1 MASSSHE
8 VILAATMSDGSNT
21 QGAALATTPDELAQL
36 VCKFARECYKDDE
49 FQSKMRLSDLFLPPD
64 KRPGTTLVLGDHDN
78 DPVRFSEPFLGLWA
92 DFAANSE
99 RLAPDSIQQYFPG
112 HDLKKLIELAKKHP
126 NHRMTLTSVT
136 DANGK
141 TTSTIRDE
149 PLQPLALERANP
161 GSRVEVEDVLN
172 EDEEEKGNAKPV
184 LLLTTGSES
193 PEVPRRSDDSHS
205 LLHGKEPS
213 TKIHEI
219 EDLLQSI
226 QSSEMNDDIAEKLAA
241 LGPVAAE
248 VKHELN
254 PRMSQHLTRAY
265 EKAEAYV
272 RSKQENSGTRSLVD
286 ITGTQVQELLK
297 TVDDVI
303 PELEK
308 AAAFDKIAP
317 KVRELLN
324 HIQVLEKKAK
334 IYDPFLRE
342 VREILP
348 ALKHASRNRE
358 DVSLKKKVAELEEE
372 NRRLRRTVKAHQKSI
387 DTAHDLIG
395 PSMDLTNE
403 NKRLGK
409 ELKTAKTESE
419 GLKKKLGDIETK
431 LPKLLTKV
439 NKLTETT
446 AANRTL
452 GLNDALAQFVKNSF
466 KENKRDA
473 LYSRLAGGDVV
484 LKDLFDR
491 VEAKY
496 FAPDGGS
503 K

>member
-112 HDLKKLIELAKKHP
+112 RDLKKLIELAKKHP

-161 GSRVEVEDVLN
+161 GSRVEVEDASN
-172 EDEEEKGNAKPV
+172 EEEEEKDNAKPV
-184 LLLTTGSES
+184 LLLTAGSES

-213 TKIHEI
+213 SKIHEI

-226 QSSEMNDDIAEKLAA
+226 QSSEMNDEIAEKLAA
-241 LGPVAAE
+241 LGPIAAE

-254 PRMSQHLTRAY
+254 PRMSQHLTRVY

-272 RSKQENSGTRSLVD
+272 RSKQENSGKQPADD
-286 ITGTQVQELLK
+286 IHETQMRELLK

-317 KVRELLN
+317 KVRELLK
-324 HIQVLEKKAK
+324 HVQVLEKKAMV
-334 IYDPFLRE
+334 YDPFMHE

-358 DVSLKKKVAELEEE
+358 DMSLKKKIAELEEE
-372 NRRLRRTVKAHQKSI
+372 NRRLQRIVKAHQKSI
-387 DTAHDLIG
+387 STAHSLIS
-395 PSMDLTNE
+395 PSMDLLKE
-403 NKRLGK
+403 NKSRRDEVKQLKEENKTLKEQLKKVESTLPQFVEKFK
-409 ELKTAKTESE
+409 ELSK
-419 GLKKKLGDIETK
+419 
-431 LPKLLTKV
+431 KV
-439 NKLTETT
+439 NPTVGVPRTT
-446 AANRTL
+446 
-452 GLNDALAQFVKNSF
+452 GLNDELANVVTKALQ
-466 KENKRDA
+466 ENKRDA
-473 LYSRLAGGDVV
+473 LYSRISGGDKA
-484 LKDLFDR
+484 LKQLFDR
-491 VEAKY
+491 VESKY
-496 FAPDGGS
+496 FS